1 MRMKIALAGVA
12 LVVITVILVAC
23 NSRGS
28 VTATPAGAA
37 VAVTASAAC
46 TPTPAVPHPTY
57 TIGPN
62 QQATPGI
69 AITAVVL
76 YQATYPGSGI
86 AITQTLDLAPQIPT
100 DDKWR
105 YIVRHSD
112 CTYEY
117 VLVPSNRTSTF
128 GRDLPPGDAVY
139 SGVPPASA
147 LGAGARVPLPKTP
160 TGSQTPALPPSTTAH
175 PPSPPPPPPPSLQT
189 AVVHTLETQTSGSHP
204 TPVTGTPVTTTPS
217 R

>member
-1 MRMKIALAGVA
+1 MRTKIALVGAT
-12 LVVITVILVAC
+12 LVLVSVILVAC
-23 NSRGS
+23 NSRGN

-37 VAVTASAAC
+37 AITASAAC

-57 TIGPN
+57 TIGPS

-105 YIVRHSD
+105 YVIRHPD

-117 VLVPSNRTSTF
+117 VLVPSDRTSTF
-128 GRDLPPGDAVY
+128 GRDLPPGDTVV

-147 LGAGARVPLPKTP
+147 LGSGARVPLPKPP
-160 TGSQTPALPPSTTAH
+160 TGSQMPAIPPSTTAR
-175 PPSPPPPPPPSLQT
+175 PPAPPV
-189 AVVHTLETQTSGSHP
+189 AP
-204 TPVTGTPVTTTPS
+204 TTIPANG
-217 R
+217 RGA